1 MDYLSPEEKTRMEA
15 QLKKRF
21 RDRRAI
27 TKRIEEA
34 RALGDLRENAEY
46 HAAREDAG
54 LNEAKIRDLE
64 GRLAHAVILDKTTV
78 PPDMVFLGAT
88 VRLREVDSGR
98 EELYRLVGDL
108 GDMQDEEVVEV
119 TPNSPLGEAL
129 MKARVGETVRVT
141 LRRGPKRFEIVE
153 IVA

>member
-1 MDYLSPEEKTRMEA
+1 MDYLSRDEKTRMEA
-15 QLKKRF
+15 QLKKCLRA
-21 RDRRAI
+21 RRTI

-46 HAAREDAG
+46 HAAREDQG
-54 LNEAKIRDLE
+54 LNEAKMRDLE
-64 GRLAHAVILDKTTV
+64 RRLAHSVFLDKTTV

-88 VRLREVDSGR
+88 VRLREVDSGQ
-98 EELYRLVGDL
+98 EVLYRLVGDL
-108 GDMQDEEVVEV
+108 GDMQDEDVVEV

>member
-1 MDYLSPEEKTRMEA
+1 
-15 QLKKRF
+15 
-21 RDRRAI
+21 
-27 TKRIEEA
+27 
-34 RALGDLRENAEY
+34 
-46 HAAREDAG
+46 
-54 LNEAKIRDLE
+54 
-64 GRLAHAVILDKTTV
+64 
-78 PPDMVFLGAT
+78 MVFLGAT

-129 MKARVGETVRVT
+129 MKARIGETVRVT

>member
-15 QLKKRF
+15 LLKKRH
-21 RDRRAI
+21 RDRRTI

-34 RALGDLRENAEY
+34 RAMGDLRENAEY

-54 LNEAKIRDLE
+54 HNEAKIRDLE
-64 GRLAHAVILDKTTV
+64 RRLASAVILDTTTV

-88 VRLREVDSGR
+88 VRLRDVDSDQ
-98 EELYRLVGDL
+98 EVLYRLVGDL
-108 GDMQDEEVVEV
+108 GDMQDEDVVEV

-153 IVA
+153 IVP